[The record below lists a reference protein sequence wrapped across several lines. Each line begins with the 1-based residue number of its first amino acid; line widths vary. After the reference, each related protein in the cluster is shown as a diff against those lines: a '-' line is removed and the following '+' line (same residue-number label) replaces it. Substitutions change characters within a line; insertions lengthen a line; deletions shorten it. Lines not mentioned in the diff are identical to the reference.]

1 MAAQTYD
8 GPSLVVRL
16 QPTTDGSSSWEL
28 YVIAHDHS
36 GGRQLAYRARGPSLA
51 RFVEFDLAVRDE
63 LRDVWTTMPDNQRLD
78 LRVMVS
84 ELAAG
89 TARLVEI
96 AAR

>member
-1 MAAQTYD
+1 MAEQTYD
-8 GPSLVVRL
+8 GPSLVVSL
-16 QPTTDGSSSWEL
+16 QPNPDGSSAWEL
-28 YVIAHDHS
+28 HVIARDHS
-36 GGRQLAYRARGPSLA
+36 GNRQLAYRARGPSLA

-63 LRDVWTTMPDNQRLD
+63 LRDVWTTMPSNQRLD

-89 TARLVEI
+89 TARLVEV